1 MDREIELLF
10 VDEST
15 VTTALDIRACWMKR
29 GEQKRLPAPPG
40 ANAFHHIVG
49 ALNWRTHDVSYTM
62 TRTKNSETFIAFL
75 EMLLEQAYPDQGLVL
90 VMDNAPY
97 HRSKEV
103 AAMLSLYAERVLVFW
118 LPPYCSTL
126 NPIERFWK
134 HLKEVAKANTLF
146 NSTTEMID
154 NIKAVLF
161 AQNEID
167 NPLRI
172 TFSHD

>member
-1 MDREIELLF
+1 MDGEIELLF

-15 VTTALDIRACWMKR
+15 ITTALDIRACWMKR

-40 ANAFHHIVG
+40 SNAFHHIIG
-49 ALNWRTHDVSYTM
+49 ALNWRTQDVSYTM
-62 TRTKNSETFIAFL
+62 TTVKNSETFIEFL
-75 EMLLEQAYPDQGLVL
+75 EMLLEQDYPDQGVVL

-103 AAMLSLYAERVLVFW
+103 GAMLSLYAERVLVHW
-118 LPPYCSTL
+118 LPPYCATL
-126 NPIERFWK
+126 NPIERFRK
-134 HLKEVAKANTLF
+134 HLKDVAKANTLF
-146 NSTTEMID
+146 NSNTQMIE
-154 NIKAVLF
+154 NIKALLF

-172 TFSHD
+172 RFSHD